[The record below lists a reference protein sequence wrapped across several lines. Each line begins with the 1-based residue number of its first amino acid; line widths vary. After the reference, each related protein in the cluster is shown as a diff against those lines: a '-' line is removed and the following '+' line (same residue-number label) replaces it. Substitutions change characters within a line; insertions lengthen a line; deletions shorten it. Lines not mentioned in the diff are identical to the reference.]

1 MARGGPVLAA
11 KIDPARPILGADRF
25 FRYSR
30 ANKDIVTPCSTGK
43 RDTQR
48 DTERDRDRD
57 RDTDTQRE
65 RDRMKLDLLSVYRH

>member
-1 MARGGPVLAA
+1 MAA
-11 KIDPARPILGADRF
+11 KIDPAGPILGADRF

-48 DTERDRDRD
+48 DTHRE
-57 RDTDTQRE
+57 TETETETQRE
-65 RDRMKLDLLSVYRH
+65 REIE